1 MTTTGTGRAS
11 TAITARQARPSPAGT
26 SSERPAP
33 RAPTETG
40 SLPGDPAPAE
50 LSNQAM
56 PGAAGA
62 TARSAIPAPPALVI
76 TGGHDD
82 VP

>member
-50 LSNQAM
+50 VSNQAM
-56 PGAAGA
+56 PGAIRPDQSYPHPG
-62 TARSAIPAPPALVI
+62 PVI
-76 TGGHDD
+76 TGVHDD